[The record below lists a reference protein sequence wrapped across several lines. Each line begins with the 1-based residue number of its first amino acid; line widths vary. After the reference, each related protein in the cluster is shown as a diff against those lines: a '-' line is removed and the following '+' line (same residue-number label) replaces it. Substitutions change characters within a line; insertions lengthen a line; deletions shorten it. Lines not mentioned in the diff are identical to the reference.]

1 MWCFG
6 NEAYM
11 VTKLT
16 YRLWWKK
23 KKGNIFFLAGKVVS
37 TWPQAE
43 DKLNHTLCLG
53 HVSLDKTAP
62 W

>member
-6 NEAYM
+6 NVDYM

-23 KKGNIFFLAGKVVS
+23 NERQYIFLAAKVVS

-43 DKLNHTLCLG
+43 DKLNHTHCLG